1 MNFDDFLTK
10 EGVHSF
16 FQDYW
21 GRNSLHHERSATALS
36 IKNPQD
42 LLERILEQP
51 RLRYPQV
58 RVLCEGGALSPLQYT
73 HSSQYGLNE
82 EIDPN
87 KVLYFARKPNTVK
100 VENLASLL
108 PEFRSWETM
117 LTKLFSSRI
126 TLNGYFSFGP
136 SGGIPIHFDP
146 HHIFAVQLYG
156 KKKWKLGTDQSQTY
170 PHKAITFSEESEK
183 LSMFELTLKAGE
195 MLYLPPGRTH
205 SVQTESISVHV
216 AIGIHTPRC
225 FQAIADLVDG
235 VVERHPELRA
245 DQPFSVDD
253 SGLTFRDLT
262 KNEVQTICDLLI
274 SSVKNENLL

>member
-10 EGVHSF
+10 ESVHSF

-21 GRNSLHHERSATALS
+21 GKNFLHYGRSATALN
-36 IKNPQD
+36 IENPQN

-58 RVLCEGGALSPLQYT
+58 RVLCEGGALSPLLYT
-73 HSSQYGLNE
+73 KSSQYGLDE
-82 EIDPN
+82 EIDAN
-87 KVLYFARKPNTVK
+87 KVLYFSRKPNTVK

-108 PEFRSWETM
+108 PEFRSWEAK

-156 KKKWKLGTDQSQTY
+156 QKKWSLGANQSQTF
-170 PHKAITFSEESEK
+170 PHKAITFSEEAEN
-183 LSMFELTLKAGE
+183 LSMLELTLNAGD

-205 SVQTESISVHV
+205 SVQTENISIHV

-225 FQAIADLVDG
+225 FQTIADLVDG
-235 VVERHPELRA
+235 IVESHPELRA

-253 SGLTFRDLT
+253 NGLMFRNLN
-262 KNEVQTICDLLI
+262 KSEVQTICDLLI

>member
-1 MNFDDFLTK
+1 MTFNDFLTQ
-10 EGVHSF
+10 EGAHSF

-21 GRNSLHHERSATALS
+21 GAGFLHSGQSATVLN
-36 IKNPQD
+36 IDNPQN
-42 LLERILEQP
+42 LLARILELP

-58 RVLCEGGALSPLQYT
+58 RVLCEGGALSPILYT
-73 HSSQYGLNE
+73 RSSQYGLDE
-82 EIDPN
+82 EIAPH
-87 KVLYFARKPNTVK
+87 KVLHLACKPNTVK

-108 PEFRSWETM
+108 PEFRLWETK

-146 HHIFAVQLYG
+146 HHIFAIQLYG
-156 KKKWKLGTDQSQTY
+156 QKKWELGSNQSQIY
-170 PHKAITFSEESEK
+170 PHKAITFSEEAEK
-183 LSMFELTLKAGE
+183 LSMFELTLNAGE

-205 SVQTESISVHV
+205 SVQTENISIHV

-225 FQAIADLVDG
+225 FQTISELVDG
-235 VVERHPELRA
+235 AVERHPELRA

-253 SGLTFRDLT
+253 NGLTFRDLT
-262 KNEVQTICDLLI
+262 KSEIQIICDLLI
-274 SSVKNENLL
+274 SSVQNENLL